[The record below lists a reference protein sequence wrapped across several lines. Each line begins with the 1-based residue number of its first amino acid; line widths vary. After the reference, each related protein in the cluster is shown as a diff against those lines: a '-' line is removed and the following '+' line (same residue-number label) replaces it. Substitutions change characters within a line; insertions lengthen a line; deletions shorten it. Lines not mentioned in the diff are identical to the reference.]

1 MGERLFRQK
10 IEPLLFPEM
19 QALVEAHQRRRHT
32 VVLSSSA
39 TSYQVEPVARYLG
52 IERVLCNRF
61 NTVDGLL
68 TGEAE
73 TPVLWGTAKADAVQD
88 LAAKLDIDLDRSY
101 FYADGDEDSRLG
113 AGRREPTP
121 DQPGAEARRSSAR
134 RGWPTLRLKHSPPSP
149 CARHGTGVIRRFS
162 FRDTRIPHM

>member
-1 MGERLFRQK
+1 
-10 IEPLLFPEM
+10 M

-68 TGEAE
+68 TGDVE
-73 TPVLWGTAKADAVQD
+73 TPVLWGAAKADAVQD

-101 FYADGDEDSRLG
+101 FYADGDEDLALMQVVGNPRPINP
-113 AGRREPTP
+113 GRKL
-121 DQPGAEARRSSAR
+121 AAVARR
-134 RGWPTLRLKHSPPSP
+134 RGWPTLRLSRRQVPAH
-149 CARHGTGVIRRFS
+149 ATG
-162 FRDTRIPHM
+162 PG